1 MDTAGGTTHTG
12 TEQARRRAL
21 VAVCAA
27 GFAFSANYTN
37 HAPMIAVL
45 RAAFGFN
52 QAGAGLL
59 TTGVFLTHAL
69 MQVPGGR
76 LADRLGPVRV
86 LAAALAWVSVGNFA
100 IAFAGS
106 YWQLLFWKTFVGLGT
121 GTCFV
126 AGARYI
132 VSQFSGRRLH
142 AAQGLFGGSVVL
154 GSGFVIF
161 AVPQLLGAFGWRGA
175 FLAST
180 AVAVAAWV
188 WWVATAPRPEQAAPP
203 AGTFSGMLGSR
214 QLWLLGIVQMAS
226 FGLMIVVGAWI
237 TILLKTSFQ
246 ISLKTA
252 GLMGSLVL
260 LLGIV
265 TRPLGGWLAHY
276 MRITALMRG
285 ALVLNAAA
293 CAALAWGQSL
303 WMTFVAIVALGAGCG
318 LPYAGVFNRAAA
330 LFPGRAGAAM
340 GLVNTV
346 GILMILAGAPAVGH
360 LADWT
365 GQFRSSFLALG
376 AFSLA
381 AAAASLAIREK

>member
-1 MDTAGGTTHTG
+1 METAVGTAHTG

-27 GFAFSANYTN
+27 GLAFSANYTN

-52 QAGAGLL
+52 QASAGLL

-69 MQVPGGR
+69 MQMPGGR

-86 LAAALAWVSVGNFA
+86 LAAALAWVAAGNFA

-132 VSQFSGRRLH
+132 VAQFTGRDLH
-142 AAQGLFGGSVVL
+142 VAQGLFGGSVVL

-180 AVAVAAWV
+180 AVAVGAWL
-188 WWVATAPRPEQAAPP
+188 WWVTTAPRPPQAAP
-203 AGTFSGMLGSR
+203 AGSFTGMLGSR

-226 FGLMIVVGAWI
+226 FGLVIVVGAWI
-237 TILLKTSFQ
+237 TVLLKTSFQ

-276 MRITALMRG
+276 MRITTLLRG
-285 ALVLNAAA
+285 ALILNAAA
-293 CAALAWGQSL
+293 CAALAWSQSL
-303 WMTFVAIVALGAGCG
+303 GLTLVAIVALGAGCG
-318 LPYAGVFNRAAA
+318 LPYASVFNRAAA